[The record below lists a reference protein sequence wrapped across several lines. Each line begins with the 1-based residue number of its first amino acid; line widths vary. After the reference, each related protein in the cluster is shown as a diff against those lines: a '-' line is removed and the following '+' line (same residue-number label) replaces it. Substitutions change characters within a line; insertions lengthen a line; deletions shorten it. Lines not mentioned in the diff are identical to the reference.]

1 MSRAFPLRA
10 SERLAR
16 IGALALLAVGGA
28 LTAQDEPS
36 SAAPTPVAIG
46 QLQGEGAI
54 DAWAGRE
61 VVVEGVVTAV
71 LDPEAEGEPA
81 ATETGGFF
89 LQDRGDG
96 DPATSDALFVL
107 DDGGPPVGTRVR
119 VRGTPLMLRNDAGLR
134 RTALQPAGVAPLGKA
149 ALPSAVAIAAPPADW
164 ARYASMRVRI
174 VAPLTVAGT
183 HRALEHGELMV
194 NFGERLRAPTEAA
207 APGAAAQAVAADNT
221 ARLLRLDD
229 GREAAPAAGPWFLP
243 RGLPRTGSRLGPVEG
258 IADPRA
264 RGVYLLPTRAP
275 KVRPA
280 ARPRAPSVGGDLRV
294 VAFNLENL
302 FNGDGRGGG
311 FPTPRGA
318 RTVADYRAQLGRH
331 LATIR
336 ALKPDVLAL
345 MELENDGYGP
355 ESSIAA
361 LVEAMRAAGLG
372 DDWRFVD
379 AGAGPGT
386 DQIRV
391 ALLYRS
397 RRVETVGAAA
407 TLGGA
412 PFDRL
417 SRVPL
422 AQSFRALGGARP
434 GAAQAGPAFTS
445 PVFTIAVNHFK
456 SKGCGTPSGADADQ
470 GDGQGCWNAA
480 RTESAR
486 RLSAWLRGD
495 PTGSGSDLAMIVG
508 DLNAYGMEDPIQTLI
523 ADGWRDAYAG
533 RGPAPYSYVFDGQ
546 TGRLDHAL
554 LSPSLAQRLAGAA
567 KWHSNADE
575 PERAEAAPD
584 SNGESAPARR
594 TPRAAAPW
602 RSSDHDPLLL
612 GFRLR
617 R

>member
-1 MSRAFPLRA
+1 MSCAFPLRA
-10 SERLAR
+10 SQRLAR
-16 IGALALLAVGGA
+16 IGALALLATGGA

-36 SAAPTPVAIG
+36 SAASASAPVAIG
-46 QLQGEGAI
+46 QLQREGDGAAE
-54 DAWAGRE
+54 AWAERE
-61 VVVEGVVTAV
+61 VVVEGVVTAM
-71 LDPEAEGEPA
+71 LDAQAEG
-81 ATETGGFF
+81 GGFF

-107 DDGGPPVGTRVR
+107 DNGTIDDGGPPVGTRVR
-119 VRGTPLMLRNDAGLR
+119 VRGTPLVLRTDAGLR
-134 RTALQPAGVAPLGKA
+134 RTALRPSGVAPLGEA
-149 ALPSAVAIAAPPADW
+149 PLPEPVAIAAPPADW

-183 HRALEHGELMV
+183 HRGLEHGELLV

-207 APGAAAQAVAADNT
+207 APGAAAKAMAADNA

-229 GREAAPAAGPWFLP
+229 GRDGPTAAGPWFLP

-264 RGVYLLPTRAP
+264 RGAYLLPTRVP
-275 KVRPA
+275 RLSPA
-280 ARPRAPSVGGDLRV
+280 ARPRAPNVGGDLRV

-318 RTVADYRAQLGRH
+318 RTVAEYRAQLGRH

-355 ESSIAA
+355 QSSIAA
-361 LVEAMRAAGLG
+361 LVEALRAAGLG

-397 RRVETVGAAA
+397 RRVETVGAPA
-407 TLGGA
+407 TLGGG

-422 AQSFRALGGARP
+422 AQSFRALGSARP
-434 GAAQAGPAFTS
+434 GAAQAG

-470 GDGQGCWNAA
+470 GDGQGCWNAT

-486 RLSAWLRGD
+486 RLSAWLRSD

-533 RGPAPYSYVFDGQ
+533 RSPAPYSYVFDAQ

-554 LSPSLAQRLAGAA
+554 LSPALAQRLAGAA

-575 PERAEAAPD
+575 PERAETAPD
-584 SNGESAPARR
+584 AEGAAAARR
-594 TPRAAAPW
+594 APRAAAPW